1 MRVFPAAAAA
11 SLLPLLLL
19 AAPAEARPARCAVQ
33 DATGHDYRGPCDF
46 LVERGGSF
54 TVTTVKGRFL
64 VPGVTS
70 LSLTIV
76 KPGLGEVRGMT
87 ALGVNSRWGEA
98 RRSRK
103 DRACWDGADFRL
115 CVY

>member
-1 MRVFPAAAAA
+1 MRVLGAAAAA
-11 SLLPLLLL
+11 SFLPLLLVG
-19 AAPAEARPARCAVQ
+19 APAEARPARCVVR
-33 DATGHDYRGPCDF
+33 DAAGHQYRGPCHF
-46 LVERGGSF
+46 LLERGGSF
-54 TVTTVKGRFL
+54 SVAPSKARFL

-70 LSLTIV
+70 LSLAILE
-76 KPGLGEVRGMT
+76 PDRGEVRGMT